1 MFQGSAIL
9 LVTAIWYAS
18 ITQIFVY
25 AYNFNN
31 VYTFCVGAVIAYY
44 IPSFIIRYVT
54 EHYHN
59 IKHNKFLHHK

>member
-1 MFQGSAIL
+1 MFQVSAIL
-9 LVTAIWYAS
+9 LLVAIWYAS

-54 EHYHN
+54 DNYHI
-59 IKHNKFLHHK
+59 IKNHKFLQHK